1 MFCSKCGARAFADA
15 RFCANCGSTLEAAA
29 AEPSTPDRGDI
40 EYVEAAI
47 GPRNTAYY
55 LPKFERFGAGGGYVS
70 WNWPAFF
77 VPLLWMLYRKMW
89 LWAALY
95 FFALPIVLSVLFAV
109 LFAVFPEAT
118 AAVVG
123 YGIWLVI
130 IFVAIPMYA
139 NALYYQ
145 TCQGRIAEAK
155 GYRVERRRQ
164 LERLWNMGGT
174 SNVAWVVVLILPVPI
189 IGILAAIAIPAYQDY
204 TIRAQVS
211 EGMNLAAAAKAAV
224 AETFLNNGV
233 VPEDRED
240 AGMSPD
246 PTDTRGKYVASVEIH
261 DGRIDI
267 LYGGEANRIIAGQVL
282 SITPYGKLG
291 DRDSWSVLWRCGHAP
306 VPDGATHE
314 IAPHETTNIQQ
325 KYLPAA
331 CRP

>member
-1 MFCSKCGARAFADA
+1 MFCGKCGAEAGADARFCSKCGSSLQAADS
-15 RFCANCGSTLEAAA
+15 G
-29 AEPSTPDRGDI
+29 PPDRGDV

-47 GPRNTAYY
+47 GPRNTDFY
-55 LPKFERFGAGGGYVS
+55 LRKFERFGSGGGYVS

-77 VPLLWMLYRKMW
+77 VPLMWMLYRKMW

-95 FFALPIVLSVLFAV
+95 FFVLPIALTLLFAILFAV
-109 LFAVFPEAT
+109 LPETT
-118 AAVVG
+118 AAAVG
-123 YGIWLVI
+123 WSTWLAVI
-130 IFVAIPMYA
+130 FIAIPMYA
-139 NALYYQ
+139 NALYYR

-155 GYRVERRRQ
+155 RYRVERRRQ

-174 SNVAWVVVLILPVPI
+174 SNVALILVFILPVPF

-211 EGMNLAAAAKAAV
+211 EGMNLSAAAKAAV
-224 AETFLNNGV
+224 AETFINNGV

-246 PTDTRGKYVASVEIH
+246 PTDTRGKYVSSVEVH

-267 LYGGEANRIIAGQVL
+267 LYGGDANSIIAGQVL
-282 SITPYGKLG
+282 SITPYGRLG
-291 DRDSWSVLWRCGHAP
+291 DGDAWSVLWRCGHAP
-306 VPDGATHE
+306 VPIEATHE
-314 IAPHETTNIQQ
+314 IAPYEVTNIQQ
-325 KYLPAA
+325 QYLPAA